1 MKPLKNRFTLRYLRP
16 YGGRTV
22 LYMTMVVLS
31 VVFTMA
37 TALSVADFLRLLFG
51 ADDGNANNALSAV
64 QEGNIISRSLQE
76 VFVFFSGY
84 STMQAL
90 LYFSVMVFV
99 LYALKNVFT
108 YLANLQIGI
117 IRARV
122 VRDIR
127 NDLFAHAMHLPV
139 SFHTHQRRGDI
150 LSRFSNDIVEY
161 DESILGS
168 VQSLVVSIIS
178 LILYLIM
185 LLLIS
190 PILTLVVLLALPFI
204 GIVISGISR
213 KLKQKSKSIQE
224 KGSMLMSMIE
234 ETISGLKVIKS
245 FNAIDFSN
253 HRFSEANRGYTEG
266 RTKMFRRIYLAS
278 PVSDTLGNT
287 VVIVILLFGSWL
299 ILGNRGGLTPELFVS
314 YLMMFVL
321 MIPPTKELTTAIS
334 QIKKGH
340 ACADRLEEFLSV
352 PKSEEYATADSP
364 YEGCFAAISANNG
377 GKEVGETRLPIEESS
392 EVSVHG
398 EVEFREVCF
407 HYRPDVEV
415 LHNISFSIPQGS
427 MVALVG
433 SSGSGKSTIADL
445 LSRFYLPTKGSVLLD
460 GTDIQTVPLQCYR
473 KQIGMVSQDTVLFN
487 DTIARNIAFGGDG
500 SVDMEKVRQAAQIA
514 NAHQFIMQQP
524 LGYDSVIG
532 DGGSL
537 LSGGQRQRLAIAR
550 ALYTNPHLLILDEAT
565 SALDSLSEHEVQQAL
580 ASALQGRK
588 SLVIAHRLSTIQRAD
603 EILVLDKGRIVERGK
618 HSELMNKGG
627 RYSQLVNLQRLLV
640 LWLMPLI
647 FACLPFAGLKAQNI
661 VQSNNIQ
668 LSLSQADEATGG
680 WTGHPLLEWSTP
692 HAIDTF
698 HVYRQVDGED
708 DFLHV
713 ASTTQTSFTEQLP
726 HTVCARVVSYYVEG
740 RSGDTLA
747 TSNTEGLAFYRIEPT
762 QGVSRFRVSVEG
774 NPQRAVLQW
783 DLSPDPD
790 IMGYFICSG
799 EPCMELDTL
808 WDASATSFV
817 VNQFPVTEAHAFR
830 LYAFDSCH
838 TASPLTDPVC
848 NIVLTLSTSDCDGNA
863 TVSFTPYKN
872 MIGGLLSYEIQ
883 RSVNGGAF
891 NTINTLTPDQL
902 DAIVSIPANATNVS
916 FRIKA
921 VGGEGDEV
929 FSNKVEA
936 SFSTADTAQFLTI
949 QSVSVMENEAGVV
962 IRMVVDPTYEPAQGY
977 ALYRKI
983 GSGSFDLLARLP
995 YQTDGVLTYSDR
1007 SVNPRNNIYT
1017 FKLGCLDG
1025 CGRNERFSPEA
1036 SSVQVVATEQPNGV
1050 LLQWNAYHA
1059 WATPAHYQLFRKTES
1074 SSHWTEV
1081 VATPTLSHI
1090 DPLVDISEPMMYRI
1104 VASGSPDGVGSD
1116 SLLSSIAVY
1125 SRASVVWMP
1134 NAFMPNETTNNRFGP
1149 QAAFLSSQ
1157 GYSLAIFAR
1166 NGNLL
1171 FYSTDPSETWD
1182 GTYQG
1187 VAMPQ
1192 DAYLYILNYIFEK
1205 GCPRVLKGTVL
1216 LIR

>member
-1 MKPLKNRFTLRYLRP
+1 MKLLKNRFTLRYLRT
-16 YGGRTV
+16 YGVRV
-22 LYMTMVVLS
+22 LLYALMVVLS

-51 ADDGNANNALSAV
+51 ADDGGANNALTAM
-64 QEGNIISRSLQE
+64 QEGNIISRSLQD
-76 VFVFFSGY
+76 VYVLFSGY

-90 LYFSVMVFV
+90 LYFSLMVFV

-117 IRARV
+117 IRALV

-127 NDLFAHAMHLPV
+127 NDLFAHAIHLPL

-185 LLLIS
+185 LILIS
-190 PILTLVVLLALPFI
+190 PILTLVVLLALPFV
-204 GIVISGISR
+204 GIVISGISH
-213 KLKQKSKSIQE
+213 KLKQKSKTIQE
-224 KGSMLMSMIE
+224 KGGMLMSMIE

-245 FNAIDFSN
+245 FGAVEFSN
-253 HRFSEANRGYTEG
+253 RRFSAANRDYTEG

-278 PVSDTLGNT
+278 PVSDTMGNT

-299 ILGNRGGLTPELFVS
+299 ILGNKGGLTPELFVS

-340 ACADRLEEFLSV
+340 ACADRLAEFLAI
-352 PKSEEYATADSP
+352 PESEEYAAVDP
-364 YEGCFAAISANNG
+364 QYDHCGCSLG
-377 GKEVGETRLPIEESS
+377 GDNDGKVENKTNMAGKQSFEESIQ
-392 EVSVHG
+392 G
-398 EVEFREVCF
+398 DIEFKDVCF

-415 LHNISFSIPQGS
+415 LNHISFSIPQGS

-445 LSRFYLPTKGSVLLD
+445 LSRFYSPTQGAILLG
-460 GTDIQTVPLQCYR
+460 GTDIQNIPLHDFR
-473 KQIGMVSQDTVLFN
+473 KQIGIVSQDTILFN
-487 DTIARNIAFGGDG
+487 DTIARNIAFGVDG
-500 SVDMEKVRQAAQIA
+500 PIDMDKVRQAAKIA
-514 NAHQFIMQQP
+514 NAHQFIVQQP

-550 ALYTNPHLLILDEAT
+550 ALYTNPQLLILDEAT
-565 SALDSLSEHEVQQAL
+565 SALDSQSEHEVQMAL
-580 ASALQGRK
+580 SSALIGRK

-603 EILVLDKGRIVERGK
+603 EILVLDKGCIVERGK
-618 HSELMNKGG
+618 HSALMNKGG
-627 RYSQLVNLQRLLV
+627 RYSQLVKLQRLLT
-640 LWLMPLI
+640 LWLMPLL
-647 FACLPFAGLKAQNI
+647 FVWLPLTNVKAQN
-661 VQSNNIQ
+661 VVESNNIQ
-668 LSLSQADEATGG
+668 LSLSQADEASGG
-680 WTGHPLLEWSTP
+680 WTGHPLLEWTTP

-698 HVYRQVDGED
+698 YVYRQVDGD
-708 DFLHV
+708 DAFIPV
-713 ASTTQTSFTEQLP
+713 ATTTQTSFSEQLP
-726 HTVCARVVSYYVEG
+726 RTVCARVVSYYVQG
-740 RSGDTLA
+740 RAGDTLA
-747 TSNTEGLAFYRIEPT
+747 TSNIEGMAFYRIEPT

-799 EPCMELDTL
+799 EPCMELDTV

-817 VNQFPVTEAHAFR
+817 VNQFPVTETHSYR
-830 LYAFDSCH
+830 LYAFDTCY
-838 TASPLTDPVC
+838 TASPLTDPVS
-848 NIVLTLSTSDCDGNA
+848 NMVLTLSASDCDGNA
-863 TVSFTPYKN
+863 LLSFTPYKN
-872 MIGGLLSYEIQ
+872 MIGGLLGYEIQ
-883 RSVNGGAF
+883 RSVNGGGF
-891 NTINTLTPDQL
+891 NTVNTLTPDQL
-902 DAIVSIPANATNVS
+902 NATVSIPANATNVT
-916 FRIKA
+916 FRIRA
-921 VGGEGDEV
+921 LGGDGDEV

-936 SFSTADTAQFLTI
+936 SFSTADTAQFLSI
-949 QSVSVMENEAGVV
+949 QSVSVMENEEGIVV
-962 IRMVVDPTYEPAQGY
+962 RMAVDPTYEPAQGY

-983 GSGSFDLLARLP
+983 GAGSFDLVAHLP
-995 YQTDGVLTYSDR
+995 YKPDGLLIYSDR
-1007 SVNPRNNIYT
+1007 SVKPRYNIYT
-1017 FKLGCLDG
+1017 YKIGCLDG

-1059 WATPAHYQLFRKTES
+1059 WDGPAHYQLFRKAES

-1104 VASGSPDGVGSD
+1104 VAEGSPDGVNTD

-1125 SRASVVWMP
+1125 SRASVVWLP
-1134 NAFMPNETTNNRFGP
+1134 NAFMPSEATNNRFGP

-1187 VAMPQ
+1187 VDMPQ
-1192 DAYLYILNYIFEK
+1192 DAYLYIMNYIFEK